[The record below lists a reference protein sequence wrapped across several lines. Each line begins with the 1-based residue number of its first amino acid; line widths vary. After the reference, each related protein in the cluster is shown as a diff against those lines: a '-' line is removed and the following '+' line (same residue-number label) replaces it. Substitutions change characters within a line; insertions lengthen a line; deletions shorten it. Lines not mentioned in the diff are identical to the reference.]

1 MVQRKLD
8 EVSLPGSPEN
18 SFLQVEYAAAVTG
31 GNIETASEFINYPI
45 SPEVNSLM
53 PTENLMY
60 SVLEGQDLPEENGY
74 LLNSVIPQQPSQI
87 SMNDISENI
96 ELWLEEWNSAMT
108 SGE

>member
-1 MVQRKLD
+1 
-8 EVSLPGSPEN
+8 
-18 SFLQVEYAAAVTG
+18 
-31 GNIETASEFINYPI
+31 
-45 SPEVNSLM
+45 M

-96 ELWLEEWNSAMT
+96 ESWLEEWNSAMT
-108 SGE
+108 LGE

>member
-1 MVQRKLD
+1 M
-8 EVSLPGSPEN
+8 N
-18 SFLQVEYAAAVTG
+18 G
-31 GNIETASEFINYPI
+31 GNIEAASEFINYLI

-60 SVLEGQDLPEENGY
+60 PVLEGQDLPEENGY

-87 SMNDISENI
+87 SMNDISDNI
-96 ELWLEEWNSAMT
+96 ESWLEEWNSAMT